1 MFRQS
6 MLVLAL
12 FGAIGVLGNPADAGR
27 GGRGGGG
34 QTAQPLSVVEQADL
48 IFMRQEEK
56 LARDVYLQNG
66 ETYGI
71 ATFDNIATS
80 EQRHMDAILQLLQ
93 RYRLTDPV
101 VGLPIGEFVDPELQA
116 LHDNLMGLGAA
127 DALSALKVGGLIE
140 EVDMRDIVAAIER
153 SQRADID
160 SVYANLLC
168 GSRNHLRAFA
178 GQIELTTGLPYAAQV
193 LPQAE
198 VDAILAT
205 GQERCGN

>member
-153 SQRADID
+153 SQHADID

>member
-12 FGAIGVLGNPADAGR
+12 FGAIGVLDNPADAGR

-66 ETYGI
+66 ETHGI

-80 EQRHMDAILQLLQ
+80 EQRHMDAILQLLL

-153 SQRADID
+153 SQHADID

>member
-101 VGLPIGEFVDPELQA
+101 VGLPISEFVDPELQA

-153 SQRADID
+153 SQHADID

-193 LPQAE
+193 LPQVE